1 MLIKSHEYLDLPR
14 NKVKCYKHITLPKG
28 TEVLVQVKW
37 NVKNN
42 YLVLGILLHRETKSG
57 NLRECEVDFL
67 VTFPL
72 RDIPSGGPDFSALAV
87 VGCGIWEAV
96 DVSLQHLVTKITKK
110 LKIFFE
116 SPTAVFGGTFPNEP
130 VTFSLEI
137 GGEVLESKS
146 TIEKLKGF
154 LVFE

>member
-1 MLIKSHEYLDLPR
+1 MLIKKNEYLDLPR
-14 NKVKCYKHITLPKG
+14 SKVKCYRHITLPES
-28 TEVLVQVKW
+28 TDVVVQVKW
-37 NVKNN
+37 DFKEN
-42 YLVLGILLHRETKSG
+42 YLELGILLQQRESLK
-57 NLRECEVDFL
+57 ECEVDFL

-72 RDIPSGGPDFSALAV
+72 QGVPSGGPDFSALAV
-87 VGCGIWEAV
+87 SGCGIWEAV

-116 SPTAVFGGTFPNEP
+116 SPMATFGGTFPNEP
-130 VTFSLEI
+130 VTFSLEV
-137 GGEVLESKS
+137 GGEVLEGES